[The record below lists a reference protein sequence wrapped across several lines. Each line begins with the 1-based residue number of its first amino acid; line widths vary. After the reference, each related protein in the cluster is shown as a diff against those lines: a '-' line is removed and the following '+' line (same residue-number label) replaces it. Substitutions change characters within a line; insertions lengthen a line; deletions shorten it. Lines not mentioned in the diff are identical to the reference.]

1 MKLRILVI
9 AALGAALALYL
20 IAFVGVGA
28 VLSAAVA
35 LGRGGFAI
43 LCLYALA
50 PFLVLGMAWRA
61 LLPDSRNSLWVFVW
75 ARMVRDAATEVL
87 PFSQL
92 GGIVFGARA
101 AIISG
106 VGTAVAF
113 ASTVVDVTAEL
124 MAQIVFVVIG
134 LGILSVCAPHT
145 RVAGS
150 LSSAVEVGL
159 AVAALACG
167 VFLAL
172 QRHSQW
178 LTGKLGTRVLRRAGA
193 AGAAVA
199 AALDRIHSSPAR
211 IGVSAGLH
219 LAGWVASAVGTW
231 IAFRLIGVRVGL
243 LPVLAIESLI
253 SAARSIAVIVPNAL
267 GVQEAAYAL
276 LTPLFGVAAEFGLAV
291 SLVKRARDIA
301 LGVPILLVWHAAE
314 GRRAVAKPPTL

>member
-1 MKLRILVI
+1 VKLRILVI

-20 IAFVGVGA
+20 IAFVGVRA

-35 LGRGGFAI
+35 LGWGGFAI

-50 PFLVLGMAWRA
+50 PFLILGMAWRA
-61 LLPDSRNSLWVFVW
+61 VMPDPGNRLWVFIW

-101 AIISG
+101 AIING

-124 MAQIVFVVIG
+124 MAQIVFVATGV
-134 LGILSVCAPHT
+134 GILSVSAPRT
-145 RVAGS
+145 SLAGS

-172 QRHSQW
+172 QRHSLW
-178 LTGKLGTRVLRRAGA
+178 LTGKLATRVLRRAGA

-199 AALDRIHSSPAR
+199 AALNDIHRSPAR
-211 IGVSAGLH
+211 IGVSAALH

-267 GVQEAAYAL
+267 GVQEAAYTL

-291 SLVKRARDIA
+291 SLLKRARDIA
-301 LGVPILLVWHAAE
+301 LGVPILLIWHAAE
-314 GRRAVAKPPTL
+314 GRRALAKSPTL